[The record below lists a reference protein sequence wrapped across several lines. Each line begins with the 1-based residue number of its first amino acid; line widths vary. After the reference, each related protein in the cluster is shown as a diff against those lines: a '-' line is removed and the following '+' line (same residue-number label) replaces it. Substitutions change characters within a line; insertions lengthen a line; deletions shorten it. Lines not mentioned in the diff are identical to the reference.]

1 MTNPPPLREGT
12 SRWVCPSTLTRC
24 RLTDNAANLWTIDD
38 VEGVASGSWS
48 GNFYNDG
55 AGRNDGTPELV
66 TGTFSVSHGSQGEVA
81 HMIGAFQANN
91 THADTPSTDN

>member
-1 MTNPPPLREGT
+1 MT
-12 SRWVCPSTLTRC
+12 
-24 RLTDNAANLWTIDD
+24 ANLWTIDD
-38 VEGVASGSWS
+38 VTGVKSGRWS

-55 AGRNDGTPELV
+55 APRNDGTPEVV
-66 TGTFSVSHGSQGEVA
+66 TGTFSVSHGSRGEVA